1 MRSGRKLTRDES
13 SITILAILLWRPGR
27 ACSIRPFRSVHSS
40 QRGVHR
46 LTNELLP
53 ARPHWIAFAILC
65 TASLPL
71 YSAAPTAPPAALLR
85 QYCYGC
91 HSQKVR
97 SGNLALEALDVT
109 HVSQDPAVWEKV
121 VRKLRA
127 GVMPPIGLPRPEK
140 REYDDLVSWLETE
153 LDRAGA
159 AHPNPGRTEA
169 LHRLNRA
176 EYRNAVRDLLGLEID
191 AAKLLPADDGS
202 YGFDNIAGV
211 LKMSPSLMERYLA
224 AAGSISRL
232 ALGAPVKSP
241 EAAIFRVSPALPQYD
256 HVEGLPFGTRGG
268 TLVRYNFPVDA
279 EYEIKVELQRS
290 GTSGGV
296 SGLAEAHDME
306 ISVAGE
312 EVKRFALKPAGG
324 RGAQRDDAGKKEAD
338 ADLRFSL
345 PVHAGPQDIGVAFL
359 LKTHAE
365 DTSMREP
372 FRRTDNAGGNGVNL
386 SQPHVAAVIIT
397 GPFAA
402 SSATSSAAPRTET
415 PSRKL
420 IFACHPGSPSEEDAC
435 ASQILTKLG
444 RRGYRRPVTDRDLAP
459 LLAEYKTGR
468 EGGTFDSGIEMAVRR
483 LLVSPEFLFRAERDP
498 AGIAAHT
505 NYRVS
510 DLELASRLSFFLWSS
525 IPDDEL
531 LGVATDGKLRDPRVF
546 AAQVRRILAD
556 ARAQAFVANFSGQWL
571 YLRNVP
577 AVTPNLDMF
586 PDFDEGLRQDL
597 RHETELFFGSIVSEN
612 RSALELLTADYTFLN
627 ERLARHYGIPNVYG
641 SRFRR
646 IPLGDLAPVRGGLLG
661 QGSIL
666 TVTSH
671 ADRTSPVLRGKWILE
686 NILGT
691 PPAPPPAVIPPLNE
705 NNRVG
710 GKVLSMRERMS
721 EHRSNPACAG
731 CHKIIDPAGFALEN
745 FDAVGRWR
753 DADNTPAVPWVRS
766 EVTATIDASGVL
778 PDGSKFNGP
787 AELRQALL
795 HDPSRFVTTLTT
807 KLMTYAL
814 GRGVEYYDM
823 PAIRAI
829 VRDAAA
835 DDNHFQT
842 LILGV
847 AESQPFQ
854 MRRSPE

>member
-1 MRSGRKLTRDES
+1 
-13 SITILAILLWRPGR
+13 
-27 ACSIRPFRSVHSS
+27 V
-40 QRGVHR
+40 
-46 LTNELLP
+46 TNELLSKRQQTTGSKADP
-53 ARPHWIAFAILC
+53 ALARLAALATFCACI
-65 TASLPL
+65 PL
-71 YSAAPTAPPAALLR
+71 HAATPPAALLR

-91 HSQKVR
+91 HSVKAH

-109 HVSQDPAVWEKV
+109 QVEHDPAAWEKV

-127 GVMPPIGLPRPEK
+127 GVMPPIGMPRPAK
-140 REYDDLVSWLETE
+140 PDYDGLASWLETQ
-153 LDRAGA
+153 LDKAEA

-176 EYRNAVRDLLGLEID
+176 EYQNTVRDLLGLEID
-191 AAKLLPADDGS
+191 ATKLLPADDGS

-211 LKMSPSLMERYLA
+211 LKMSPTLMERYLG
-224 AAGSISRL
+224 AAGVISRL
-232 ALGAPVKSP
+232 AVGAPVKSP

-268 TLVRYNFPVDA
+268 TLVKYNFPMDA
-279 EYEIKVELQRS
+279 EYEIHVELQRS
-290 GTSGGV
+290 GTSGGI

-306 ISVAGE
+306 VSVGGE
-312 EVKRFALKPAGG
+312 QVKLFSLKPAGG
-324 RGAQRDDAGKKEAD
+324 RGGAAAGAAEGDALIPKKDAD
-338 ADLRFSL
+338 ADLRFRI
-345 PVHAGPQDIGVAFL
+345 PIQAGPHDVGVAFL

-365 DTSMREP
+365 DTAMREP
-372 FRRTDNAGGNGVNL
+372 FKRTDNAGGNGVNL
-386 SQPHVAAVIIT
+386 SQPHVAALIIT
-397 GPFAA
+397 GPFPKPGMAH
-402 SSATSSAAPRTET
+402 TET
-415 PSRKL
+415 PSRKS
-420 IFACHPGSPSEEDAC
+420 IFACHPASAAEEEPC
-435 ASQILTKLG
+435 AKEILTNLA

-468 EGGTFDSGIEMAVRR
+468 EGDAADFDSGIEMAVRR
-483 LLVSPEFLFRAERDP
+483 LLVSPEFLFRVERDP
-498 AGIAAHT
+498 AGIAPKT
-505 NYRVS
+505 NYRVT

-531 LGVATDGKLRDPRVF
+531 LGLAVQGKLRDPKIF
-546 AAQVRRILAD
+546 EQQARRMLAD
-556 ARAQAFVANFSGQWL
+556 ARSQALVQNFAGQWL

-612 RSALELLTADYTFLN
+612 RSALELVDANYTFLN
-627 ERLARHYGIPNVYG
+627 ERLARHYGIPNIYG

-646 IPLGDLAPVRGGLLG
+646 VELGDLGPVRGGLLG

-691 PPAPPPAVIPPLNE
+691 PPAPPPANIPPLNE

-710 GKVLSMRERMS
+710 GKVISMRERMA

-753 DADNTPAVPWVRS
+753 DADNTPAVTWVRS
-766 EVTATIDASGVL
+766 EATAPIDASGVL

-795 HDPSRFVTTLTT
+795 SDPSRFAATLTT

-814 GRGVEYYDM
+814 GRGLEYYDM
-823 PAIRAI
+823 PAVRAI

-835 DDNHFQT
+835 NNYHFQT
-842 LILGV
+842 LIMDV
-847 AESQPFQ
+847 AASQPFQ